1 MKMKRKSKTIMMSAL
16 LSVCLLLFAVT
27 HAFGEGYEALKGL
40 TSLKAVFEVRAAE
53 PRSAALQ
60 LNLVRSMYKDNSIRE
75 ITKKPAF
82 VVVFIGPAVKL
93 VSTERK
99 GFPAEQ
105 HKILD
110 EIASTISEMS
120 KDGIEL
126 EICLFAA
133 HLLGVNAAS
142 ILPEIKQVDNGWIS
156 LIGYQAKGYS
166 LVPVY

>member
-40 TSLKAVFEVRAAE
+40 TSVKVVFDVRAAD
-53 PRSAALQ
+53 PKSAALQ
-60 LNLVRSMYKDNSIRE
+60 FNLIHSMYKDNSIKE
-75 ITKKPAF
+75 ITEKPSF

-105 HKILD
+105 HKALD

-133 HLLGVNAAS
+133 HLLGVKTAS
-142 ILPEIKQVDNGWIS
+142 ILPEIKRVDNGWIS